1 MKIVSEHYFRLNYTF
16 FKSGNQ
22 YFIANLQ
29 EEVQGKIVKWIS
41 LLQEYGPTLKRP
53 YADKLRDKIYEL
65 RLSFGKLEI
74 RILYFFWNS
83 SIILTN
89 GFLKKTRSVPE
100 SEIEKAINY
109 MNDFIK
115 RNGGGEK

>member
-1 MKIVSEHYFRLNYTF
+1 MYKYYFYQTQRGDIHVKDFIV
-16 FKSGNQ
+16 
-22 YFIANLQ
+22 NLP
-29 EEVQGKIVKWIS
+29 EVVQGKIVKWIS

-53 YADKLRDKIYEL
+53 HADKLRDKIYEL

-74 RILYFFWNS
+74 RILYFFWGS
-83 SIILTN
+83 SVILTN
-89 GFLKKTRSVPE
+89 GFLKKTRSIPG